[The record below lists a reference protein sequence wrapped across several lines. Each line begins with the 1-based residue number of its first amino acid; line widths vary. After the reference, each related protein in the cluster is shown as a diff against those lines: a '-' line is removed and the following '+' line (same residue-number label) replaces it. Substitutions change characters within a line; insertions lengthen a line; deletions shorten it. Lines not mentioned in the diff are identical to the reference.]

1 MAFSARGAASLLS
14 RIPTALFPISLGLAG
29 FGAALSKASA
39 VMGSTTG
46 VTVGHGFLLAA
57 LSVLSVVVLLYCVK
71 LVRAPGDILADL
83 KTATHANLLAP
94 GFMAAM
100 VIGGSFATMHP
111 AAPILWL
118 VATVGH
124 TLLLV
129 GFVARWLTQHYS
141 TDDLNPTWFLP
152 AAGIMTSAMVWPGSD
167 MVGVPTALPMFTL
180 ATGALVWLMLLPLVF
195 RKLVFEAPVPA
206 DLRPTLFIT
215 AAPFGLFAGAVLTL
229 FPSAP
234 NELAAMFL
242 LAGLFIVLVLLF
254 KLGFL
259 LKAGV
264 TLSWWATTFPVATLA
279 TGFFRV
285 SEPGE
290 AVYLGIAM
298 LLLALAGLATLVA
311 VIATL
316 RSAWRTCAKTAGK
329 TETEI
334 FAMFGNRK

>member
-14 RIPTALFPISLGLAG
+14 KIPTALFPISLGLAG
-29 FGAALSKASA
+29 FGAALSKAGVVLGSA
-39 VMGSTTG
+39 TAL
-46 VTVGHGFLLAA
+46 TVGQGFLVAA
-57 LSVLSVVVLLYCVK
+57 LVVLSVVLLLYCVN
-71 LVRAPGDILADL
+71 LVRTPGDIFKDL
-83 KTATHANLLAP
+83 QTATHANLLAP
-94 GFMAAM
+94 GFMAAT
-100 VIGGSFATMHP
+100 VIGGTFAAMHP
-111 AAPILWL
+111 AASILWL
-118 VATVGH
+118 VATLGH

-129 GFVARWLTQHYS
+129 GFVARWLAQHYS
-141 TDDLNPTWFLP
+141 SDDLNPTWFLP
-152 AAGIMTSAMVWPGSD
+152 AAGIMTSAMVWPGSGL
-167 MVGVPTALPMFTL
+167 VGVPTALPMFTL

-229 FPSAP
+229 FPSVPA
-234 NELAAMFL
+234 ELAAMFL
-242 LAGLFIVLVLLF
+242 LAGLFILLVLLF

-285 SEPGE
+285 SETGE
-290 AVYLGIAM
+290 AVYLGIAVV
-298 LLLALAGLATLVA
+298 LLALAGLATLVA

-329 TETEI
+329 TEKDI
-334 FAMFGNRK
+334 FAMLGRRG